1 MYKRQGF
8 AWGHGGDIPGT
19 QTRNAVAPDG
29 TAVTIAVTALPWA
42 VVSPDD
48 DEVLLEQYRI
58 VVEALD
64 ETLCD
69 R

>member
-1 MYKRQGF
+1 L
-8 AWGHGGDIPGT
+8 AADGDIPGT